1 VCGRNDTVAVSGD
14 MVARRGSG
22 TGRLEGAAP
31 GLRMQSI
38 ASTHIWQ
45 IRAGLGACLMRKQ
58 GSRGKDCVGIPA
70 SAEVV
75 GKATMIEHCPPL

>member
-14 MVARRGSG
+14 MVPRRESG

-45 IRAGLGACLMRKQ
+45 IRSGLGACLMRKQ
-58 GSRGKDCVGIPA
+58 GSRGRDCVGIPA
-70 SAEVV
+70 STGMVAQ
-75 GKATMIEHCPPL
+75 ATMIEHCPPL

>member
-14 MVARRGSG
+14 MVPRRGAG

-45 IRAGLGACLMRKQ
+45 IRSGLGACLMRKQ
-58 GSRGKDCVGIPA
+58 GSREAGEETVLESRLALGWLDKPR
-70 SAEVV
+70 
-75 GKATMIEHCPPL
+75 